1 MTEFITGLSPDLGWG
16 LILEIFLR
24 FLLLS
29 LLATGG
35 ALSLAPAMHKYLVVQ
50 KGLITDT
57 QFIGSIA
64 LAQSAPGPNVLFVTV
79 LGWQAAGFWGALAMT
94 VGCLIPSAVLAV
106 YAGRKIVSNPNSFWM
121 RGLREGLAPIAI
133 GLTFAT
139 AVVLLKPWITEW
151 RVWLLTIASIS
162 VAYFTRLAPIYLI
175 AVGAAIGA
183 FGFLNP

>member
-106 YAGRKIVSNPNSFWM
+106 YAGRKIVSNPNS
-121 RGLREGLAPIAI
+121 
-133 GLTFAT
+133 
-139 AVVLLKPWITEW
+139 
-151 RVWLLTIASIS
+151 
-162 VAYFTRLAPIYLI
+162 
-175 AVGAAIGA
+175 
-183 FGFLNP
+183 

>member
-1 MTEFITGLSPDLGWG
+1 MSFLIPEVGWDL
-16 LILEIFLR
+16 IVEIFLK

-35 ALSLAPAMHKYLVVQ
+35 ALSLAPAMHKYLVVE
-50 KGLITDT
+50 KGLLTDA

-79 LGWQAAGFWGALAMT
+79 LGWQAAGFWGAVAMT

-106 YAGRKIVSNPNSFWM
+106 YAGRKIVSNPHSVWM
-121 RGLREGLAPIAI
+121 RGLREGLAPVAI
-133 GLTFAT
+133 GLIFAT
-139 AVVLLKPWITEW
+139 AIVLLKPWITEW

>member
-1 MTEFITGLSPDLGWG
+1 MSELLTQLNPAVGWS

-50 KGLITDT
+50 KGLISDA

-79 LGWQAAGFWGALAMT
+79 LGWHAAGAWGAMATT
-94 VGCLIPSAVLAV
+94 VGCLVPSAVLAV
-106 YAGRKIVSNPNSFWM
+106 YAGRKIVSNPNSYWM
-121 RGLREGLAPIAI
+121 RGVREGLAPVAI

-139 AVVLLKPWITEW
+139 AVVLLKPWIDDW
-151 RVWLLTIASIS
+151 RVWALTLFAVAIAF
-162 VAYFTRLAPIYLI
+162 FTRVAPIYLI
-175 AVGAAIGA
+175 AFGGVVGGL
-183 FGFLNP
+183 GLLK

>member
-1 MTEFITGLSPDLGWG
+1 MDWLTVLTPDVGWA

-79 LGWQAAGFWGALAMT
+79 LGWQAAGFWGAVAMT
-94 VGCLIPSAVLAV
+94 VGCLIPSAFLAV

-139 AVVLLKPWITEW
+139 AVVLLKPWIMEW
-151 RVWLLTIASIS
+151 RVWLLTLASIG

-175 AVGAAIGA
+175 ATGAAIGA